1 MKRFR
6 LLIIHIFRSIT
17 MHETLRLMFIH
28 LVIISFFG
36 FFKLQY
42 SPGDKCVFLGEPCMG
57 VRGKFYCLE
66 LFIGVIVT
74 QNRSMPLW
82 HP

>member
-1 MKRFR
+1 MDEFEGAGTQFHKGSKVGHYTF
-6 LLIIHIFRSIT
+6 
-17 MHETLRLMFIH
+17 
-28 LVIISFFG
+28 
-36 FFKLQY
+36 

>member
-1 MKRFR
+1 MVNYKIQTYQP
-6 LLIIHIFRSIT
+6 LES
-17 MHETLRLMFIH
+17 
-28 LVIISFFG
+28 LVHTFHHVVH
-36 FFKLQY
+36 Y